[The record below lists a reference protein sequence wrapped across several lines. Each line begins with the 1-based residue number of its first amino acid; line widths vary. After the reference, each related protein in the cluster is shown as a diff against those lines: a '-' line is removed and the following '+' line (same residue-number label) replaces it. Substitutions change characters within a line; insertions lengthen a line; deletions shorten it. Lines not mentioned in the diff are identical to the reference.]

1 MQKIKYFTLFFKT
14 IIFFSTKR
22 CKTKL
27 YHYILFKLNN
37 RRELQNIAI
46 DHSADI
52 DYKDFIKIYRICTKE
67 PFNFLT
73 IDTTKDNKFIKNFDE
88 IL

>member
-22 CKTKL
+22 FKTKL